1 MGFDV
6 SWHPI
11 SRKEMFLWY
20 FDRLEEVRAGNR
32 SKLTALAQEHQLGK
46 AEGNEAFCIARY
58 QEIMDT
64 AAQVGPGEAFDK
76 THSFI
81 LAAVQGLFRT
91 FYYTR
96 GGLYSDLVIEQ
107 PEMTAYTT
115 PFQAILGDRLQ
126 NPAENRIYENYCGG
140 VYIGEEQVP
149 RLLADYESGRTK
161 EALEGCFGSTL
172 PVFLKALGHAK
183 AEGLGLLEATDLVV
197 PNPFQLQDTSCS
209 TYLMHCDFDGI
220 ALYAS
225 AARAQM
231 EEAMRA
237 QGEDPAKAQVTWEMH
252 QSDLPPKQAQQSA
265 PPKRPKKKGMFGRLF
280 GGKD

>member
-1 MGFDV
+1 
-6 SWHPI
+6 
-11 SRKEMFLWY
+11 
-20 FDRLEEVRAGNR
+20 
-32 SKLTALAQEHQLGK
+32 
-46 AEGNEAFCIARY
+46 
-58 QEIMDT
+58 MDT

-149 RLLADYESGRTK
+149 RLLADYESGRAK

>member
-20 FDRLEEVRAGNR
+20 FDRLEEVRAGDR

-149 RLLADYESGRTK
+149 RLLAD
-161 EALEGCFGSTL
+161 
-172 PVFLKALGHAK
+172 
-183 AEGLGLLEATDLVV
+183 
-197 PNPFQLQDTSCS
+197 
-209 TYLMHCDFDGI
+209 
-220 ALYAS
+220 
-225 AARAQM
+225 
-231 EEAMRA
+231 
-237 QGEDPAKAQVTWEMH
+237 
-252 QSDLPPKQAQQSA
+252 
-265 PPKRPKKKGMFGRLF
+265 
-280 GGKD
+280 